1 MTGALGRGIHI
12 PPMRLVEWPDQLV
25 ESPHFLK
32 YVLEHVSAEDAALG
46 WQDSDGCTVTMRI
59 VSIRDPSPEY
69 VKVQRLWLEKWS
81 PAECCSQLQDK
92 NGRTVAMHLAI
103 CGKPAVHRLWLEK
116 WSPSECCST
125 CRTRMVALWPC
136 TSLDMGSP
144 MCRGCG

>member
-12 PPMRLVEWPDQLV
+12 PPMRLVEWPLQLV

-59 VSIRDPSPEY
+59 VDMRNRSSLYIE
-69 VKVQRLWLEKWS
+69 
-81 PAECCSQLQDK
+81 
-92 NGRTVAMHLAI
+92 
-103 CGKPAVHRLWLEK
+103 VHRLWLEK